1 MLVESVH
8 KKKIISPIISGIFNC
23 MLQTSKDL
31 VLDRMIQV
39 RHISHDKSVFFF
51 NKTFLVLN

>member
-8 KKKIISPIISGIFNC
+8 KKKMISPIISGIFNR
-23 MLQTSKDL
+23 MLQAPKDL

-39 RHISHDKSVFFF
+39 RHIKSVFFF